1 MRFLARLVAIF
12 IVIVGITGIVAP
24 GTLLA
29 IGQYVA
35 TPAGLYAIA
44 AIRVTIGIVLIMVA
58 SRARAPRLLRALG
71 AVVLLAGLLTP
82 LFGVERTRA
91 VLEWESTQGNALIR
105 AGAVLA
111 LALGG
116 FLAFAV
122 APARRT
128 V

>member
-1 MRFLARLVAIF
+1 MRYLALLVAM
-12 IVIVGITGIVAP
+12 VVVLVGITGVFSP
-24 GTLLA
+24 DTLFA
-29 IGQYVA
+29 IGRYVV

-44 AIRVTIGIVLIMVA
+44 VVRIAVGVVLIMVA
-58 SRARAPRLLRALG
+58 PRSRAPRSLRAFGGLI
-71 AVVLLAGLLTP
+71 LLAGLMTP
-82 LFGVERTRA
+82 LFGIDRTRA
-91 VLEWESTQGNALIR
+91 VLEWEATQGTALIR

-122 APARRT
+122 SPVRRS

>member
-1 MRFLARLVAIF
+1 MRYLALLVAML
-12 IVIVGITGIVAP
+12 VVLVGITGVIAP
-24 GTLLA
+24 DSLFA
-29 IGQYVA
+29 IGRYVV

-44 AIRVTIGIVLIMVA
+44 VARIVVGIVLIMA
-58 SRARAPRLLRALG
+58 APLSRAPRLLRGLG
-71 AVVLLAGLLTP
+71 GLVMLAGLMTP

-91 VLEWESTQGNALIR
+91 VLEWESAQGTALIR
-105 AGAVLA
+105 LGGVLA

-122 APARRT
+122 SPVRRT